1 MGSSTTDRIAAVWSA
16 YLSERFGV
24 PIKLDRADC
33 DDMNTLKV
41 AIEDAGVRL
50 QMDQEGEEKIV
61 YGRGKPNFG
70 PGVEGADAQQ
80 EDT

>member
-1 MGSSTTDRIAAVWSA
+1 MGNSTTNRIAAVWSV

-24 PIKLDRADC
+24 PIHLDRADY
-33 DDMNTLKV
+33 DDMNTMKV

-50 QMDQEGEEKIV
+50 QMDKEGEEKIV

-70 PGVEGADAQQ
+70 PGVEDEDAQ
-80 EDT
+80 